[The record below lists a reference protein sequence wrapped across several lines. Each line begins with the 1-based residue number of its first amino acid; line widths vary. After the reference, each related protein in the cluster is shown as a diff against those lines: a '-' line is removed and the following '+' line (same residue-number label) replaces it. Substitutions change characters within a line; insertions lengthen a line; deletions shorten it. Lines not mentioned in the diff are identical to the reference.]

1 MTERLLKEIISEL
14 KLIEDEEEQLSG
26 YRNEVNQAKSE
37 ISELEKELE
46 ENPSFELTKKIS
58 SLKQGLPALE
68 SSVNNKHEQFNKGMK
83 SRLRPTAEKG
93 AEYIREVTFNDP
105 DVKASKERFIKAIQ
119 EVIQAN
125 EAYSKTFLNSR
136 KQSMDKINELGLTKR
151 SRDCDYAKDP
161 IYEHGCHINLI
172 LEGTEN
178 FLKGLIE

>member
-26 YRNEVNQAKSE
+26 YRNEVSQAKSE

-68 SSVNNKHEQFNKGMK
+68 NSVNNKHEKFNKGMK
-83 SRLRPTAEKG
+83 KRLKPTAEKG
-93 AEYIREVTFNDP
+93 GKYIREATFNDP
-105 DVKASKERFIKAIQ
+105 EVKASKERFTKAIQ

-125 EAYSKTFLNSR
+125 EAYSKTFINAR
-136 KQSMDKINELGLTKR
+136 KRTMDQIDELGLTKR
-151 SRDCDYAKDP
+151 SQDCDYAVNP
-161 IYEHGCHINLI
+161 IYQHGCYINLMV
-172 LEGTEN
+172 EGTEN